1 MWKQN
6 LEVLIDEM
14 SNNYEVTGL
23 NILYFCNFP
32 SKALNLVSTLESQSL
47 PPPRHLSVFHE
58 NEEITSLTFFIS
70 NSFIMYFKF
79 SELMS
84 TTLNVLLIDSKWP
97 TLLEIEWLLPCAV
110 FGRKTWVWIFLRG
123 SENRAGRS
131 MSQFFGY
138 ISKLEVGSQL
148 KVAIHNKE
156 VLECIFQRLFQ

>member
-1 MWKQN
+1 MT
-6 LEVLIDEM
+6 D
-14 SNNYEVTGL
+14 L

-32 SKALNLVSTLESQSL
+32 CQSPELSTLESQSPPSSAICL
-47 PPPRHLSVFHE
+47 PRD
-58 NEEITSLTFFIS
+58 EEITRLTFFIP

-79 SELMS
+79 FELMF
-84 TTLNVLLIDSKWP
+84 TTLSILLIDSKWP
-97 TLLEIEWLLPCAV
+97 TLLKIESLLPCAMY
-110 FGRKTWVWIFLRG
+110 GRKTWVWMFLRG
-123 SENRAGRS
+123 SENWAGPS